1 MIVTK
6 NVSLQP
12 YHTFS
17 CKVNANYFTRIASP
31 TDVEAVIQW
40 SKLNTLPILLIGA
53 GSNILFTKEVN
64 ALVARMEIMGIKK
77 IEETPTYVQ
86 LSVGA
91 GENWH
96 HFVSY
101 CVQKSWGGLENL
113 SLIPGTVGASP
124 VQNIGAYGVEVQ
136 ESIRAV
142 TAYDTFNDKWV
153 TLTKQDCAFEYRSSI
168 FKKEK
173 NRYLI
178 TEVLFQL
185 QKQPQLRTDYGAIR
199 EVLHDKGIKHPNL
212 EAISNAVIQI
222 STSKLPDLK
231 KLGNAGSFFKNP
243 TISKEQA
250 EMLKAK
256 FPNMVAYPI
265 SDETYKV
272 SAGWLLEACNWKGF
286 QSKNVG
292 CYEKQALFIVNY
304 GEASG
309 KEIFD
314 FSEAIRQSV
323 KEKFDITLEREV
335 CVI

>member
-1 MIVTK
+1 MILTQ

-12 YHTFS
+12 YHTFA
-17 CKVNANYFTRIASP
+17 CKVNAKYFTRITAP
-31 TDVEAVIQW
+31 KDIEAVVQW
-40 SKLNTLPILLIGA
+40 GKLNELPILLIGS
-53 GSNILFTKEVN
+53 GSNLLFTKDIN
-64 ALVARMEIMGIKK
+64 ALVAKMEIMGIKK

-124 VQNIGAYGVEVQ
+124 IQNIGAYGVEVQ
-136 ESIRAV
+136 ELIRSV
-142 TAYDTFNDKWV
+142 TAYDSLSGNWV

-173 NRYLI
+173 SRYI
-178 TEVLFQL
+178 ISEVLFQL
-185 QKQPQLRTDYGAIR
+185 QKQPQFRTDYGAIR
-199 EVLHDKGIKHPNL
+199 EVLHDKGIKQPSL

-222 STSKLPDLK
+222 RTSKLPNIK

-243 TISKEQA
+243 TISKAQA
-250 EMLKAK
+250 ETLKEK
-256 FPNMVAYPI
+256 FPNIVAYPI
-265 SDETYKV
+265 SDDAYKI
-272 SAGWLLEACNWKGF
+272 SAEWLIIACDWKN
-286 QSKNVG
+286 KATKPVG
-292 CYEKQALFIVNY
+292 CYDQQALVLVNS

-309 KEIFD
+309 LEIFD
-314 FSEAIRQSV
+314 FSEAILRSV
-323 KEKFDITLEREV
+323 KDKFNITLEREV
-335 CVI
+335 NVI

>member
-222 STSKLPDLK
+222 RTSKLPDLK

>member
-6 NVSLQP
+6 NVPLQP
-12 YHTFS
+12 YHTFA
-17 CKVNANYFTRIASP
+17 CKVNARYFTKITST
-31 TDVEAVIQW
+31 TDVEAVTQW
-40 SKLNTLPILLIGA
+40 SKINALPLLIIGA
-53 GSNILFTKEVN
+53 GSNLLFTKEVD
-64 ALVARMEIMGIKK
+64 ALLARMEIMGIKK

-124 VQNIGAYGVEVQ
+124 IQNISAYGVEVQ
-136 ESIRAV
+136 ELIRSV
-142 TAYDTFNDKWV
+142 TAYDTFNDQWV

-173 NRYLI
+173 NRYII
-178 TEVLFQL
+178 TAVLFQL
-185 QKQPQLRTDYGAIR
+185 QKQPQFRTDYGAIR

-222 STSKLPDLK
+222 RTSKLPDLK

-250 EMLKAK
+250 ETLKAN
-256 FPNMVAYPI
+256 FPNIVAYPI
-265 SDETYKV
+265 SDEAYKV
-272 SAGWLLEACNWKGF
+272 SAEWLLLACNWNCRQIG
-286 QSKNVG
+286 SVG
-292 CYEKQALFIVNY
+292 CYEKQALVIVNY
-304 GEASG
+304 GEAAG

-314 FSEAIRQSV
+314 FSEAIIESI

-335 CVI
+335 EVI

>member
-6 NVSLQP
+6 NVPLQP
-12 YHTFS
+12 YHTFA
-17 CKVNANYFTRIASP
+17 CKVNAHYFTKITST
-31 TDVEAVIQW
+31 TDVEAVTQW
-40 SKLNTLPILLIGA
+40 SKINALPVLIIGT
-53 GSNILFTKEVN
+53 GSNLLFTKEVN

-124 VQNIGAYGVEVQ
+124 IQNISAYGVEVQ
-136 ESIRAV
+136 ELIRAV
-142 TAYDTFNDKWV
+142 TAYDTFNDQWV

-173 NRYLI
+173 NRYII
-178 TEVLFQL
+178 TAVLFQL
-185 QKQPQLRTDYGAIR
+185 QKQPQFRTDYGAIR

-222 STSKLPDLK
+222 RTSKLPDLK

-243 TISKEQA
+243 TISKDQA
-250 EMLKAK
+250 ETLKAN
-256 FPNMVAYPI
+256 FPNIVAYPI
-265 SDETYKV
+265 SDEAYKV
-272 SAGWLLEACNWKGF
+272 SAEWLLLACNWNSRQIG
-286 QSKNVG
+286 SVG
-292 CYEKQALFIVNY
+292 CYEKQALVIVNY
-304 GEASG
+304 GEAAG

-314 FSEAIRQSV
+314 FSEAIIESI

-335 CVI
+335 EVI